1 VSIDTGVVS
10 IDKAIHKRISCM
22 LTQMEVDTEDEEEEE
37 TKDEVEEEAIIKPI
51 KNRPRRR
58 KKRVT

>member
-1 VSIDTGVVS
+1 
-10 IDKAIHKRISCM
+10 M

-51 KNRPRRR
+51 KNRPVIGAINYYIMHLYVPIEIESTRS
-58 KKRVT
+58 